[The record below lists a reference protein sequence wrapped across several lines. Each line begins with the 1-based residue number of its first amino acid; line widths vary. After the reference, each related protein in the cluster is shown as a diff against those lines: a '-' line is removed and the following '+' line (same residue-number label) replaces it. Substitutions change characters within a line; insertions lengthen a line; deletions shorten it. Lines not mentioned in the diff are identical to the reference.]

1 MAEVTLRAVTDDNFD
16 QVVELQVA
24 DAQEQFVAPNE
35 RSLAQAAVTTEVMFR
50 AIYAGD
56 DPVGFLMLST
66 KPDRFYLWRYMIDER
81 HQVKGYGKAAMELV
95 IEHTRQQPNVTE
107 LYLSYVPGQGSPE
120 GFYKSLGFVDTG
132 VVQDGETEAVLQ
144 L

>member
-1 MAEVTLRAVTDDNFD
+1 
-16 QVVELQVA
+16 
-24 DAQEQFVAPNE
+24 
-35 RSLAQAAVTTEVMFR
+35 
-50 AIYAGD
+50 
-56 DPVGFLMLST
+56 
-66 KPDRFYLWRYMIDER
+66 
-81 HQVKGYGKAAMELV
+81 MELV